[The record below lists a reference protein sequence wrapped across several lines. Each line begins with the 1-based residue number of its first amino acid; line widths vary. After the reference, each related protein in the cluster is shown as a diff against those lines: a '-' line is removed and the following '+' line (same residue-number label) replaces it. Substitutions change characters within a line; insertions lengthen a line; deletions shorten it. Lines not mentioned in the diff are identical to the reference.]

1 MLWSAP
7 KEQRNAYLKA
17 AWEAGTSLTQIA
29 NDMHAPSRN
38 AVSGALHRLGLFRT
52 SSKRQHRRIKIR
64 IAPPEPKK
72 PLPRKR
78 LPPEV
83 LAQVID
89 PVAPP
94 PPQVLPNSAGE
105 AILWLQPKQCRY
117 PNGELH
123 QSGFYFCSGD
133 QLAGSSY
140 CAFHSKLCLN
150 GNPERSKW
158 QTPLRAWKSP
168 TRA

>member
-7 KEQRNAYLKA
+7 REQRDAYLKSAWA
-17 AWEAGTSLTQIA
+17 AGVSSARIA
-29 NDMHAPSRN
+29 QDMHTTRN
-38 AVSGALHRLGLFRT
+38 AVIGRLGRMGLFGKGT
-52 SSKRQHRRIKIR
+52 STHKRVLTPRCQQ
-64 IAPPEPKK
+64 EKK

-83 LAQVID
+83 IATVID
-89 PVAPP
+89 PIKPP
-94 PPQVLPNSAGE
+94 PPRVLPNSAGE
-105 AILWLQPKQCRY
+105 AILWLRPKQCRY
-117 PNGELH
+117 PNGEIH
-123 QSGFYFCSGD
+123 KPGFYFCAGD
-133 QLAGSSY
+133 QLQGSSY

-158 QTPLRAWKSP
+158 QTPLLAWKSP